1 MPLSSRIVC
10 SSLKNSESSLQI
22 LRRFVASRRFSS
34 SIFTRCAQSNVS
46 RYPLTEPTLVRDPEG
61 LNCFMRFGSSKR
73 YYSSSTRSTSS
84 NKPSLPLPEQAVTH
98 VSWRSYL
105 IPGSVLAGIGGLVFF
120 IHYNDEKR
128 AVPKGKGEK
137 FERSAIQGP
146 IIGGPFSLIDTEGQL
161 VTEKNL
167 LGNWVLLYFGYTS
180 SPDVGPAE
188 VRKMANAINILESKE
203 NTKVLPVFVTID
215 PQRDTPSQ
223 LRAYIREFDSRI
235 LGLTG
240 PVAAIRQMA
249 QEYRV
254 YFKKVDE
261 EGDDYLVESSHNMY
275 LMNPNMEVA
284 RSFGVEYS
292 AEELAEAI
300 TKEMNKT
307 KTTISS
313 S

>member
-1 MPLSSRIVC
+1 MPLLSRIVC
-10 SSLKNSESSLQI
+10 SSLKSSEASLRI
-22 LRRFVASRRFSS
+22 LRRFVASKRFSS
-34 SIFTRCAQSNVS
+34 SIFTRCGQSNVS
-46 RYPLTEPTLVRDPEG
+46 RYRLTEPTLPGDPEG
-61 LNCFMRFGSSKR
+61 LNCFKRFGSSKR

-84 NKPSLPLPEQAVTH
+84 NKPSLPLPEQAVAS
-98 VSWRSYL
+98 VSWRSFL
-105 IPGSVLAGIGGLVFF
+105 IPGSVLAGIGGLVLF

-128 AVPKGKGEK
+128 AVPK
-137 FERSAIQGP
+137 
-146 IIGGPFSLIDTEGQL
+146 
-161 VTEKNL
+161 
-167 LGNWVLLYFGYTS
+167 
-180 SPDVGPAE
+180 
-188 VRKMANAINILESKE
+188 ESKE

-235 LGLTG
+235 VGLTG

-275 LMNPNMEVA
+275 LINPNMEVT

-300 TKEMNKT
+300 TKEMRKT